1 MCIWNPFVE
10 SDDVYP
16 LHRFV
21 VCTGLFFSTAEVLFG
36 YLQRRCTY
44 NDMLARSSSGSSAAE
59 LTQPKDTDIPEA
71 V

>member
-16 LHRFV
+16 LHGFV
-21 VCTGLFFSTAEVLFG
+21 VCTSLFVSTAEVLFG
-36 YLQRRCTY
+36 YLQRRYRY
-44 NDMLARSSSGSSAAE
+44 NNTLARSPFESSAEE